1 MSTDGEDFLLTN
13 ESLADLWAL
22 ACKQEIGI
30 TFQIDPKH
38 SGWLRQKLY
47 QIRKD
52 LAIPEYDEIIVHI
65 NADQETIM
73 MYKRVAK
80 DALT

>member
-1 MSTDGEDFLLTN
+1 MNTEGEDFLLTN
-13 ESLADLWAL
+13 ETLADLWAL
-22 ACKQEIGI
+22 ACQQEIGI
-30 TFQIDPKH
+30 TFQVDPKH